1 MFHGLL
7 GSVSLDDDM
16 SVGSDPDVGF
26 LAKNWAGLHTLV
38 RSGGGGG
45 DDI

>member
-1 MFHGLL
+1 MH
-7 GSVSLDDDM
+7 SSLIEAFNW
-16 SVGSDPDVGF
+16 VGVFGSDPDVGF